1 MNRPLAQ
8 LKVGDWW
15 YLPHLDK
22 LVKLDEQAKV
32 QQKLELDN
40 LCQSVLNYFLLH
52 PGRLISKEELLKEVW
67 HLSSVTDGRI
77 ARVISILRDVLSDDV
92 KAPTYIETINKRGYR
107 FIAAVEV
114 VEIAAPA
121 AAEPEP
127 VNKPK
132 PWFWVAALL
141 LVLLAGVAGWLYWQQ
156 PEEEPENK
164 VLFGHWAPVSSM
176 DGFEYYPSLSKDGR
190 YLVYSFA
197 KAGQLKHALVLQ
209 DLTTQQKYTLVDN
222 GTDNF
227 GAGFS
232 PDGLRIAY
240 QRLHFR
246 ESCEIR
252 LMTLSNDEQRTVLK
266 DEKLTGC
273 GKNSVSAR
281 ISWAPDGNS
290 LLYSSAETDEARMA
304 MFNYDFQTKNA
315 RQLLLPSPLGFGDFV
330 ARYSHQGDK
339 IAFLRDIAGEAVQ
352 LWLMDLRS
360 QETVM
365 IRQLE
370 NAYPADLVWSSDDK
384 MILFSAFNNSIEK
397 VNLSKPVQ
405 ETAIITDN
413 RIYELLLTPQNNFIG
428 SIGRF
433 GAYHVKKYNNKVLND
448 APTNKIIF
456 KSSRD
461 ETLVDANPDTKKPIA
476 IVSKRTGLSQIWLS
490 YENGEQKMISNFD
503 KQVTISELK
512 FSKSGK
518 YLLALID
525 QQLWIFT
532 ENGGK
537 KALAD
542 ENAPTKNISPD
553 PLVDTFYYASNQIGR
568 WRVMKYNPETESS
581 ETVLLEVDLYE
592 FSGDGNYLLT
602 RDAATRKYTLL
613 HKNKEVRLSDELL
626 NRLVFDPQIEL
637 SEEGIYFSG
646 VDNQNNNNVLFYSFQ
661 DQSIVATGEGSELY
675 SSRFSLS
682 PDERFIYLIV
692 GDTRDIDIAI
702 LNVKP

>member
-197 KAGQLKHALVLQ
+197 KAGQLKNTLMLQ
-209 DLTTQQKYTLVDN
+209 DLTTQQKYILVDN
-222 GTDNF
+222 GRDNY
-227 GAGFS
+227 GASFS
-232 PDGLRIAY
+232 PDGQRIAY
-240 QRLHFR
+240 QSLIFR
-246 ESCEIR
+246 QDCEIR
-252 LMTLSNDEQRTVLK
+252 LLTLNNSNPREILH
-266 DEKLTGC
+266 DEKLTDC

-290 LLYSSAETDEARMA
+290 LLYSSSVSEEARMA
-304 MFNYDFQTKNA
+304 LSSYDFQTKNV

-352 LWLMDLRS
+352 LWLMDLRN
-360 QETVM
+360 QETAKVL
-365 IRQLE
+365 QLE
-370 NAYPADLVWSSDDK
+370 NAYPGDLVWSKDDK
-384 MILFSAFNNSIEK
+384 IIFFPSFANSIEK
-397 VNLSKPVQ
+397 VNLSTPVQ
-405 ETAIITDN
+405 ETAVVTDN
-413 RIYELLLTPQNNFIG
+413 RVYELLLTPDNNFIG

-433 GAYHVKKYNNKVLND
+433 GAYHVKKYNNKVLNPD
-448 APTNKIIF
+448 NTNEFVF

-461 ETLVDANPDTKKPIA
+461 ETSVDINPDAAKPIA
-476 IVSKRTGLSQIWLS
+476 LVSKRTGLAQIWLLS
-490 YENGEQKMISNFD
+490 EDGEQKMISNFD

-512 FSKSGK
+512 FSHSGR
-518 YLLALID
+518 YLLALVD
-525 QQLWIFT
+525 QNLWLFT
-532 ENGGK
+532 ENGGRRV
-537 KALAD
+537 LAD
-542 ENAPTKNISPD
+542 SNAPTKNISAAPFSD
-553 PLVDTFYYASNQIGR
+553 SFFYATNKLGR
-568 WRVMKYNPETESS
+568 WQVMKYDPS
-581 ETVLLEVDLYE
+581 EDSADIVSAGDDLYE
-592 FSGDGNYLLT
+592 YSQNGSYLLT
-602 RDAATRKYTLL
+602 RDAETRKYSLFHLTKKVDLPAQIL
-613 HKNKEVRLSDELL
+613 DRM
-626 NRLVFDPQIEL
+626 VFDPQIKVTER
-637 SEEGIYFSG
+637 GIYFSG
-646 VDNQNNNNVLFYSFQ
+646 VDDKNSNNVLFFSFE
-661 DQSIVATGEGSELY
+661 DQKIEATGEGSELY
-675 SSRFSLS
+675 TSRFSLS
-682 PDERFIYLIV
+682 PDERFIYLVV
-692 GDTRDIDIAI
+692 GDTRDIDIAQ
-702 LNVKP
+702 LNITQ